1 MAETA
6 LRDPLNLIRLIPAKG
21 TRGYLYYISFFRDH
35 YTYLIVHNMLHSS
48 CLRPSAKH
56 FSLLY

>member
-21 TRGYLYYISFFRDH
+21 TRECLLLHILRDH
-35 YTYLIVHNMLHSS
+35 CMHLHS
-48 CLRPSAKH
+48 CT
-56 FSLLY
+56 

>member
-21 TRGYLYYISFFRDH
+21 TRGYLYCISLFGITVR
-35 YTYLIVHNMLHSS
+35 I
-48 CLRPSAKH
+48 R
-56 FSLLY
+56 